1 MDMPDDLG
9 RSYAFVQDV
18 EEARLRRLGP
28 EQRAAIYILRSFELI
43 FRDAK
48 DWNAA
53 LDRHRQLTGDLL
65 EAMAGIIREGESF
78 KDAIL
83 RREIAQIA
91 RSILDMRPIQ

>member
-28 EQRAAIYILRSFELI
+28 EQRAAIYILRSFELMLGEV
-43 FRDAK
+43 K

-53 LDRHRQLTGDLL
+53 FERHQQLTGDLV
-65 EAMAGIIREGESF
+65 ESMAGIIRDGESF

-91 RSILDMRPIQ
+91 RSILDMKPIQ